1 MRRREFLGLLAG
13 AAAAPGAWLPP
24 ARAQPGKIPRIGYF
38 WPGFADPN
46 VGLAGLRQG
55 LADRG
60 FVLGRNLV
68 LEERYAEGAL
78 ERTPALIAELLALG
92 VDVLVTGD
100 YALIRAHVQTATV
113 PIVGVAADFVGVGL
127 AAGLSRPGGNVTGL
141 SLFSAEFSPKWL
153 EFLQAAVPKLSRVAF
168 LGGYTGPVQAEK
180 LRLDE
185 AAPRF
190 GVALTQLDL
199 WPRDNLE
206 ASLGAITSANF
217 DGLIVADDIMA
228 EPLIPRLVALAAEN
242 RMPTIY
248 GFSTAV
254 RQGGMTSYS
263 ADVFEIWRRL
273 AGHVERVLK
282 GAKPGD
288 IPIEQATEIKF
299 AINLKTAKALGIE
312 IPPTL
317 LAAAQEVIE

>member
-1 MRRREFLGLLAG
+1 MRRREFIGLLAG
-13 AAAAPGAWLPP
+13 AAAAAPSAWPLP
-24 ARAQPGKIPRIGYF
+24 ARAQPAKIPRIGYF
-38 WPGFADPN
+38 WPGSPDPN

-60 FVLGRNLV
+60 FVLGRNLL
-68 LEERYAEGAL
+68 LEERYAEGDLAQ
-78 ERTPALIAELLALG
+78 TGALIAEILALG

-100 YALIRAHVQTATV
+100 YALIRAHVLTSTV
-113 PIVGVAADFVGVGL
+113 PIVGVASDFVGVGL

-141 SLFSAEFSPKWL
+141 SVLSADFSPKWL
-153 EFLQAAVPKLSRVAF
+153 EFLRATAPKLNRVAF

-190 GVALTQLDL
+190 GVTLTQLDL
-199 WPRDNLE
+199 WPDNLE

-217 DGLIVADDIMA
+217 DGLIVAEDSLA
-228 EPLIPRLVALAAEN
+228 EPLIPRIVALAAEN

-254 RQGGMTSYS
+254 RQGGLMSYS

-273 AGHVERVLK
+273 AGHVERILK

-299 AINLKTAKALGIE
+299 AINLKTAKALEIE
-312 IPPTL
+312 IPSNL